1 MASAYRGRFAP
12 SPTGPLHLG
21 SLLVALA
28 SWLQARSQ
36 NGEWILRIEDLDRSR
51 GHARFS
57 DDILHTLDRFGLHW
71 DGPVLYQSQRDAA
84 YQAALEQMDERN
96 LLYACRCTRRE
107 LQESQA
113 GVDGPVYPGTCLR
126 AAPSLSEKHALRL
139 KVNDARIQ
147 FCDRIQGECRQA
159 LAQDVGDFIL
169 RRSDGLF
176 AYQLAVVVDDA
187 DQGITEILR
196 GADLLNS
203 TPRQIY
209 LQALL
214 GLDTPVYAH
223 VPLLL
228 AHCRQQAQQTNQSDP
243 VREPRHRKAP
253 CAAASSCSVIH
264 HRQTLAP
271 VTCSTGPTA
280 LVAHP
285 DSTGSYA
292 GGYGII
298 SPSWFSLTFSLE
310 HSCQTPLSS

>member
-36 NGEWILRIEDLDRSR
+36 NGEWVLRIEDLDRSR

-57 DDILHTLDRFGLHW
+57 DDILQILDRFGLHW

-84 YQAALEQMDERN
+84 YQAALAQLDDRD
-96 LLYACRCTRRE
+96 LLYPCRCTRRE

-126 AAPSLSEKHALRL
+126 AAPAPSEKHSLRL

-147 FCDRIQGECRQA
+147 FCDRIQGECRQT

-187 DQGITEILR
+187 DQGITEVLR

-214 GLDTPVYAH
+214 SLDTPGYAH
-223 VPLLL
+223 LPLLL
-228 AHCRQQAQQTNQSDP
+228 DAAGNKLSKQMRSDP
-243 VREPRHRKAP
+243 IAATSPEPALRRCLELLGHAP
-253 CAAASSCSVIH
+253 PADV
-264 HRQTLAP
+264 
-271 VTCSTGPTA
+271 GPDGLLTWATA
-280 LVAHP
+280 C
-285 DSTGSYA
+285 
-292 GGYGII
+292 
-298 SPSWFSLTFSLE
+298 WSLDKIPRLRAL
-310 HSCQTPLSS
+310 PAMA